1 MDDTWTGRRLEPVL
15 IPQTSKP
22 KAKGIVWAAQCLA
35 LQQTRAVMP
44 WYHHQYFFSNETSWF
59 ILRNP
64 SILHVEVGTTKDTI
78 CSQVR
83 TFWKKAVIKDKRGHR
98 SGISTDVEQ
107 GWEGEHIIVN
117 KLVLFLLP
125 EKKHLVFVVYY
136 FLQHRGTMAPLVRVS
151 EARWQHEGV
160 GLPGFL
166 RCANSSPMQDL
177 SLPTPKSFLPYKCVA
192 TWNVGITACDSCV
205 PVSQVKLCLN
215 E

>member
-1 MDDTWTGRRLEPVL
+1 MTHEQAEGWSQCSFPKQANRKLRGSFEPHSVLLYSRHRLL
-15 IPQTSKP
+15 CL
-22 KAKGIVWAAQCLA
+22 GIIISI
-35 LQQTRAVMP
+35 
-44 WYHHQYFFSNETSWF
+44 FFSNETNWF

-83 TFWKKAVIKDKRGHR
+83 TFWKKAVKDKRGHH

-136 FLQHRGTMAPLVRVS
+136 FLQHRGTMAPLVHVS
-151 EARWQHEGV
+151 EAR
-160 GLPGFL
+160 
-166 RCANSSPMQDL
+166 
-177 SLPTPKSFLPYKCVA
+177 
-192 TWNVGITACDSCV
+192 
-205 PVSQVKLCLN
+205 
-215 E
+215 